1 VYVQP
6 IPPVLDV
13 TRKLVIRYNELYR
26 EAIRGVKGEAL
37 ALSPAR
43 ECCRYASCHLPA
55 LGCTLV
61 TLFAAI
67 FHSP

>member
-26 EAIRGVKGEAL
+26 EAIRGVKGKLILLLVHIIL
-37 ALSPAR
+37 AFKVNGRA
-43 ECCRYASCHLPA
+43 Y
-55 LGCTLV
+55 
-61 TLFAAI
+61 
-67 FHSP
+67 